1 MNTNTNTTNT
11 TSNAIATV
19 NGNAF
24 TTLNIS
30 GIKDNTLKA
39 YAVKLDSLEASGR
52 AFAGKFV
59 EEANK
64 VRAQQARVLA
74 EVEATKAYEKGGFK
88 TATAYAVAIGFPE
101 PTARA
106 LIASGRIYNDPKAP
120 DEIKA
125 LSPSSVSVLASA
137 IKNAPEVVYNDAK
150 NGVINAKSAQ
160 ADLKEYAR
168 GVNEANAKKT
178 PKIAKLYTATSLYK
192 PLLID
197 NERKTLD
204 DLKNAL
210 DGAYAVVERIAKDDD
225 GNARF
230 LVMNREYADVIVV
243 TEWHPTPKQ
252 STAVSFKSPADF
264 LKAKRAAGVDED
276 TLKLVCATI
285 GIDYIEL

>member
-1 MNTNTNTTNT
+1 MGTNTNTNTTNT
-11 TSNAIATV
+11 NAVTAV

-24 TTLNIS
+24 TTLKIS
-30 GIKDNTLKA
+30 GIKDSTLKA
-39 YAVKLDSLEASGR
+39 YAVQLDTLEASGR
-52 AFAGKFV
+52 AFAGRFV

-64 VRAQQARVLA
+64 VRAKQAKVLA

-106 LIASGRIYNDPKAP
+106 LIASGRIYNDPKTP

-150 NGVINAKSAQ
+150 NGVINSKSAQ

-168 GVNEANAKKT
+168 GVNEVHAKKT
-178 PKIAKLYTATSLYK
+178 PKIAKLYIATTLYK

-197 NERKTLD
+197 NERKTLED
-204 DLKNAL
+204 IKNAL
-210 DGAYAVVERIAKDDD
+210 DGAYAVVERIAKDGDD
-225 GNARF
+225 NPRF
-230 LVMNREYADVIVV
+230 LVMTKDFADVIVL

-252 STAVSFKSPADF
+252 SNTVTFKSPADF

-285 GIDYIEL
+285 GIEYIAP

>member
-1 MNTNTNTTNT
+1 MSNTTT
-11 TSNAIATV
+11 TTNNAITTV

-39 YAVKLDSLEASGR
+39 YAVQLDTLEASGR

-64 VRAQQARVLA
+64 VRAKQARVLA
-74 EVEATKAYEKGGFK
+74 EVESTKAYEKGGFK

-106 LIASGRIYNDPKAP
+106 LIASGRIYNDPKTPA
-120 DEIKA
+120 EIKA

-168 GVNEANAKKT
+168 GVNEAHAKKT
-178 PKIAKLYTATSLYK
+178 PKLAKLYTATSLYK

-210 DGAYAVVERIAKDDD
+210 DSAYAVVERIAKDEDE
-225 GNARF
+225 NPRF
-230 LVMNREYADVIVV
+230 LVMTKDYADVIVV
-243 TEWHPTPKQ
+243 AEWRPTPKK
-252 STAVSFKSPADF
+252 SNAVAFNSPADF

-285 GIDYIEL
+285 GIEYTAPEA